1 MRPILIVSGVLGGG
15 SALVFA
21 LAALVAT
28 LFPTGTLV
36 AANPWNGGVFMK
48 GGVAV
53 PMPAPPVMVN
63 GGNVPWVAPD
73 GTVVQPVQRDVV
85 VGPNVAP
92 DAGVGGG

>member
-21 LAALVAT
+21 MAALIAT

-36 AANPWNGGVFMK
+36 AANPWNGGMFVK

-63 GGNVPWVAPD
+63 GGQVPFFAPD
-73 GTVVQPVQRDVV
+73 GTLIQP
-85 VGPNVAP
+85 AP
-92 DAGVGGG
+92 GDILVTPTAGSGG

>member
-21 LAALVAT
+21 IAALVAT

-36 AANPWNGGVFMK
+36 ASNPWNGGVFMK

-53 PMPAPPVMVN
+53 PMPAPPVIVN
-63 GGNVPWVAPD
+63 GGGPVWAPD
-73 GTVVQPVQRDVV
+73 GTLLQPGGKDVV
-85 VGPNVAP
+85 IDRNT
-92 DAGVGGG
+92 GVGG

>member
-1 MRPILIVSGVLGGG
+1 MRQIVIVSGVLGGG

-53 PMPAPPVMVN
+53 PMPAPPVIVN
-63 GGNVPWVAPD
+63 GGGDVPWVAPD
-73 GTVVQPVQRDVV
+73 GTLVQPGQRDIV
-85 VGPNVAP
+85 VGPNIAP
-92 DAGVGGG
+92 GSGVGG